1 MSKLDDVVKNF
12 DYWMKTYEH
21 GNATASESFKDYIT
35 SDRSIVTCGVSYD
48 EYVALALKLKDMGYG
63 IEWIVPV
70 ETFAYLVQE
79 YKNRIAGR
87 E

>member
-1 MSKLDDVVKNF
+1 MSKIGDAAKNF
-12 DYWMKTYEH
+12 DYWMKRYDH
-21 GNATASESFKDYIT
+21 GNATASESFKDFIT
-35 SDRSIVTCGVSYD
+35 CDRSVVECGASYD
-48 EYVALALKLKDMGYG
+48 EYVAMALKLKDMGYS

-79 YKNRIAGR
+79 SKKRIAER